1 MSVTNILWGQMLLVS
16 LVVLGFIW
24 AATEWTAWLP
34 AFQRAR
40 RGVSRGLFRWARSSR
55 NRGRNQIG
63 MAGTW
68 LGITTDLS
76 LYLLGIT
83 PLVWRNIF

>member
-1 MSVTNILWGQMLLVS
+1 MSVTNILWGQVLLVS

-40 RGVSRGLFRWARSSR
+40 RGVSRGLFRWAQSNR
-55 NRGRNQIG
+55 NGGYRWIG
-63 MAGTW
+63 
-68 LGITTDLS
+68 IITDLS
-76 LYLLGIT
+76 PYPVGIP
-83 PLVWRNIF
+83 PLVWQNIF